1 MLPTLSATI
10 SATVYRDVPTTGPA
24 AEIARRFGLSDSH
37 QEILYDQFSL
47 TIAPHQLLV
56 VTGPSGSGKS
66 RFLSAVAQQTRAI
79 SLKPLG
85 RYWSDRPAVD
95 TVVGATAAERLH
107 WLGYVGLAEAS
118 ILTAR
123 VGQLSEGQRTR
134 LALARAVSVA
144 ARRPAPTCLL
154 IDEFAATLDG
164 LTATVLARQLRAIV
178 TKQPL
183 SALLATHRVELL
195 PALRPDGVLVKPTSQ
210 PAHWLAPAEIPQY
223 PRCANPV
230 RWPIERGRIGD
241 YRELHKYHYIAGA
254 PAAHKRVWTI
264 RTPNRYRR
272 WGAPEVAAV
281 LVVSPPVPCVRGR
294 NVATAGRYV
303 LRNRSDALA
312 RINAELE
319 CISRVI
325 VHPMF
330 RGLGLASRL
339 VRHALATAQ
348 TPRIET
354 LAAMGKIHPLF
365 TQSGMQP
372 VGLFKGPQQYYR
384 YYLGV
389 RG

>member
-1 MLPTLSATI
+1 MCSTLSVTL
-10 SATVYRDVPTTGPA
+10 SDSVRRDIPTTGPA
-24 AEIARRFGLSDSH
+24 SEIARRFGLSGQH

-47 TIAPHQLLV
+47 SIAPHQLLV

-66 RFLSAVAQQTRAI
+66 RLLSGVAEQTGAI
-79 SLKPLG
+79 SLKPLS
-85 RYWSDRPAVD
+85 RYWWGRSAIDAV
-95 TVVGATAAERLH
+95 VSGTAAEQLH

-134 LALARAVSVA
+134 LALARAVSLA
-144 ARRPAPTCLL
+144 ARRSVPTCLL

-178 TKQPL
+178 TNQPL
-183 SALLATHRVELL
+183 SVLLATHRVELL
-195 PALRPDGVLVKPTSQ
+195 PALQPDGVLVKPIGG
-210 PAHWLAPAEIPQY
+210 PACWLSPAEIPRY
-223 PRCANPV
+223 PRCANPS

-241 YRELHKYHYIAGA
+241 YRQLHCYHYITGP
-254 PAAHKRVWTI
+254 PAAHKRVWTL
-264 RTPNRYRR
+264 RTPPRYRK
-272 WGAPEVAAV
+272 WGAPEIAAV

-294 NVATAGRYV
+294 NVATGGRYV
-303 LRNRSDALA
+303 LRSRTDALA
-312 RINAELE
+312 RVNAELE

-325 VHPMF
+325 VHPIF

-339 VRHALATAQ
+339 VRHALSTAE
-348 TPRIET
+348 TPLVET

-365 TQSGMQP
+365 TQSGMQS

-389 RG
+389 QS

>member
-1 MLPTLSATI
+1 MNSTLSVTI
-10 SATVYRDVPTTGPA
+10 TASVHRDVPHAGSA
-24 AEIARRFGLSDSH
+24 GEIARRFGLTTDH
-37 QEILYDQFSL
+37 HETLYDHFSL
-47 TIAPHQLLV
+47 TIQPHQLLV

-66 RFLSAVAQQTRAI
+66 RLLAEVASQTRAI
-79 SLKPLG
+79 SVKCLG
-85 RYWSDRPAVD
+85 RYWSDRPVIDA
-95 TVVGATAAERLH
+95 VVGATAADQLH

-134 LALARAVSVA
+134 LSLARAVSQA
-144 ARRPAPTCLL
+144 ARRGDSTCLL

-183 SALLATHRVELL
+183 SVVLATHRVELL
-195 PALRPDGVLVKPTSQ
+195 PALQPDGVLVKPIAQ
-210 PAHWLAPAEIPQY
+210 PACWLTREELPRY

-230 RWPIERGRIGD
+230 GWPIKRGRIGD
-241 YRELHKYHYIAGA
+241 YRQLQKYHYIAGP
-254 PAAHKRVWTI
+254 PAAHKRVWTL
-264 RTPNRYRR
+264 RTPLRYRK
-272 WGAPEVAAV
+272 WGAPEIAAV

-303 LRNRSDALA
+303 LRNRTDALA
-312 RINAELE
+312 RVNAELE

-339 VRHALATAQ
+339 VRHALATAE

-365 TQSGMQP
+365 TQSGMQL
-372 VGLFKGPQQYYR
+372 VGLFKGPRQYYR
-384 YYLGV
+384 YYLGR